1 MESEPNII
9 KAADIII
16 YPDLGL
22 AEVNNKKIRLG
33 PVNMKVLLELV
44 NNQDRVVSRTE
55 LFDTVWN
62 NQIISDDTL
71 TKCISEIRTKLGK
84 HSSHQ
89 KLIKTIPKKGY
100 QWSPRIGD
108 KSTSSPQLKKTFKS
122 YLHNLL
128 LIAISIIVLTT
139 SFLWLAN
146 KLTEI
151 KHVPILLLPIES
163 DNENNKIDY
172 NILEELLRKNILKTK
187 NIRFLSKL
195 VLRKGSIFSI
205 LNRHNSYKILW
216 AIEGNV
222 RRLHQEPNKELRFT
236 LNLIDTRTGI
246 ETYTKSIETENN
258 SSELDK
264 FSLEF
269 IEAVERRIKKH

>member
-1 MESEPNII
+1 MESELNII
-9 KAADIII
+9 KTADIII

-44 NNQDRVVSRTE
+44 NNQDRVVSRTK
-55 LFDTVWN
+55 LFNTVWN
-62 NQIISDDTL
+62 NQIISDDAL

-84 HSSHQ
+84 HSSYK
-89 KLIKTIPKKGY
+89 KLIDTVPKKGY
-100 QWSPRIGD
+100 QWNPRIGD
-108 KSTSSPQLKKTFKS
+108 KLTSNTQLKKTLKPFL
-122 YLHNLL
+122 YNLL
-128 LIAISIIVLTT
+128 LITISIIVLTT
-139 SFLWLAN
+139 SFFWLAN
-146 KLTEI
+146 KITEI

-163 DNENNKIDY
+163 DNENN
-172 NILEELLRKNILKTK
+172 NTGHNTLEELLRKNILKTK

-205 LNRHNSYKILW
+205 LNRHNNYKILW

-222 RRLHQEPNKELRFT
+222 RKLHRESNKELRFT
-236 LNLIDTRTGI
+236 LNLIDARSGI
-246 ETYTKSIETENN
+246 EAYTKSIETENN

-269 IEAVERRIKKH
+269 IEAVELRIKKH